1 MERSLRINVNTLYL
15 MGFFHSF
22 LVVTPIFVPLLQGYG
37 LSMAEV
43 MQTQAMF
50 AFTVAV
56 LEVPSGYIADLWGRR
71 RAMLLGSAIN
81 AAGYVSLMQA
91 QSFGDFLF
99 CEFLLGVG
107 ISLISGADV
116 ALLYDSESQLAAAG
130 DETANPSRGL
140 SRLIA
145 IEAGASGVAG
155 IVASLLFAF
164 GDMGLLL
171 AVQAACGF
179 IPLLLGCLLTE
190 APRPLLAQAHR
201 GHAVA
206 ILGVLLKGSPVVLWT
221 SIAIVAFGLL
231 AMYAYWIYQKYWEV
245 QGIPVGAF
253 GYIWAAFALSVSVTA
268 RYSGALEAWLGW
280 RRLLWATALLPLAGI
295 LGMAVFSGWVG
306 VLFGF
311 AIQLSRG
318 ISLTLFYEA
327 LNRRIAGD
335 YRATVNSLV
344 SLGLRALFIVTGPL
358 MGWALDLAGVSST
371 LLGLALV
378 FTPLLILVVLALV
391 PRIGRDVNEEAVP
404 ELPALEQPDRATF

>member
-22 LVVTPIFVPLLQGYG
+22 LVVTPVFVPLLQGYG

-43 MQTQAMF
+43 MQTQALF
-50 AFTVAV
+50 ALTVAL

-81 AAGYVSLMQA
+81 AAGYLSLVQA
-91 QSFGDFLF
+91 HSFNDFLV

-116 ALLYDSESQLAAAG
+116 ALLYDSESQLAECG
-130 DETANPSRGL
+130 DHSANPSRGL

-155 IVASLLFAF
+155 VVASLLFTF
-164 GDMGLLL
+164 GDIGVLL

-179 IPLLLGCLLTE
+179 IPLFLGCLLIE
-190 APRPLLAQAHR
+190 APRPVLGQGHR
-201 GHAVA
+201 GHALA
-206 ILGVLLKGSPVVLWT
+206 IVGVLLKGKPVVLWT
-221 SIAIVAFGLL
+221 AVAIVAFGLL
-231 AMYAYWIYQKYWEV
+231 AMYAYWIYQKYWEF
-245 QGIPVGAF
+245 QGVPVAAF
-253 GYIWAAFALSVSVTA
+253 GYIWAAFALTVSVTA

-280 RRLLWATALLPLAGI
+280 RRLLWVTTLLPLVG
-295 LGMAVFSGWVG
+295 LFGMALTSGWVG

-344 SLGLRALFIVTGPL
+344 SLGLRALFIVTGPV
-358 MGWALDLAGVSST
+358 MGWSLDRAGVSST
-371 LLGLALV
+371 LLALAFV
-378 FTPLLILVVLALV
+378 FTPLLIVVVMALV
-391 PRIGRDVNEEAVP
+391 PRIRRESEASAPVP
-404 ELPALEQPDRATF
+404 LSGLEQPSQVSP